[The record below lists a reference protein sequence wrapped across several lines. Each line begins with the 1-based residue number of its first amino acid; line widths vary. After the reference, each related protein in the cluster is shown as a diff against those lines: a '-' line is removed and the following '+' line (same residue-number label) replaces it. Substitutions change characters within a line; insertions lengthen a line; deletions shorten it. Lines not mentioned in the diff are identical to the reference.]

1 MFKKN
6 LQATAFLSTAVMVLG
21 ASTSVLS
28 QAATVDRDVNM
39 REKATKDSK
48 VKGLLKEG
56 SKVKILSELNGWY
69 KVENSD
75 GKQGWLYG
83 QFINFSE
90 EEIQNA
96 KDEEVENAKAV
107 SGTVTENLNFR
118 KGPSRDEEIISVHER
133 GSKIEILSES
143 DGWYKVKNS
152 DGEVGWSHSEY
163 IKTSDTKLSWSE
175 KDTNGTFKN
184 TANMRKGASTNYEV
198 IKVVEKG
205 EKVKVISALDG
216 WYKYQTSDGEIG
228 WTHGS
233 HIDSSVALTPKSAS
247 KSSESKTSKLSKS
260 SEGKSSSSNK
270 SQSSEDSLSSSEISS
285 KKSMTV
291 SATAYSGH
299 TITAT
304 GTTPKWGTIAVDPSV
319 IPYGTKVYIPR
330 FGRTFVAEDCGGAIK
345 GNKIDIF
352 MNSESECNSWGRR
365 SITIQILD

>member
-1 MFKKN
+1 M
-6 LQATAFLSTAVMVLG
+6 
-21 ASTSVLS
+21 
-28 QAATVDRDVNM
+28 
-39 REKATKDSK
+39 
-48 VKGLLKEG
+48 LKEG

-83 QFINFSE
+83 QFINFSD
-90 EEIQNA
+90 EEIENA

-330 FGRTFVAEDCGGAIK
+330 FGKTFVAEDCGGAIK